1 MVTSFPFLRYQMGTA
16 LRGKIANEAPVFRNA
31 RPDDFWRAEVRLRL
45 GRAPPSFLMTLTSI
59 SGELTNRYIR
69 RTTKHSDGCS
79 SGYTSVLVAPIAE
92 ALCEYHPTG
101 RVLSLG
107 LFLVNV

>member
-1 MVTSFPFLRYQMGTA
+1 MGTA

-59 SGELTNRYIR
+59 SGELTNHGIYGVQQNAQTVVRVAILV
-69 RTTKHSDGCS
+69 S
-79 SGYTSVLVAPIAE
+79 S
-92 ALCEYHPTG
+92 
-101 RVLSLG
+101 
-107 LFLVNV
+107 